1 MRFSAFLAMVA
12 IASVVGLRA
21 ADDLQKVYAKIDQG
35 AAGFKGLTA
44 DIKRVA
50 HIDLIN
56 EDDIETGKIAVKRP
70 KPRDV
75 KMRIDFETPSVK
87 QVTFGGNHADI
98 YYPKTNTDEEYDLEK
113 HKDMVEQFLLLGFG
127 TSSQDLRNNY
137 SIRLIGPEQINGQP
151 TMHIELIPKSK
162 DMAQTFPKMEL
173 WISDATGLALQQK
186 LYEKGGK
193 DYQLATY
200 SNMKLRPDISDAEV
214 KPNFPKNAVKT
225 KPLSN
230 K

>member
-1 MRFSAFLAMVA
+1 MRFPVLFAMAA
-12 IASVVGLRA
+12 IASVGVRA
-21 ADDLQKVYAKIDQG
+21 ADDLQKVYGKIDE
-35 AAGFKGLTA
+35 AASTFKGLTA

-50 HIDLIN
+50 HMDLIH
-56 EDDIETGKIAVKRP
+56 EDDVETGKIAVKRS

-98 YYPKTNTDEEYDLEK
+98 YYPKTNSDEEYDLEK

-127 TSSQDLRNNY
+127 TSSKDLQNNY
-137 SIRLIGPEQINGQP
+137 SIRLLGAENIAGQP
-151 TMHIELIPKSK
+151 TAHIELMPKSS
-162 DMAQTFPKMEL
+162 DMAQTFPKVEL
-173 WISDATGLALQQK
+173 WISQATGLALQQK

-214 KPNFPKNAVKT
+214 KPNIPKNAVKT